1 MIEKRG
7 ASQEEADDWE
17 TLVLEIIQVIQT
29 KQLVP
34 TMRTQCMRTAFQI
47 PFDPTVRVSLDTN
60 LCMISERGY
69 DIKGG
74 KVWHRDSTKTLEYTE
89 ITRFPHAILEV
100 KLELKGDSLVA
111 PQWVSDLQNSGMLYE
126 VHKYSKFTHGC
137 AVLLPEEVRCVP
149 YWIDDV
155 SIRESIIASGGGRIL
170 ARADLNDEEKE
181 KVRKAGVGPGANEV
195 YNHLLP
201 FGHVYDDRS
210 KTAVGRTAQSVAA
223 SSGNLDTFK
232 DPKYGI
238 LNQAFGDAYG
248 DDGED
253 IDIQF
258 GVGDDDNC
266 CSWFFPF
273 CAKSNNSYAMPVM
286 APTRLQ
292 KVEPKISF
300 ANERVFMHW
309 LHNGVMLYT
318 IASGIL
324 AFASQEG
331 ENWAVWYAMALL
343 PIALAFC
350 IYAMHVFLWRAER
363 IKTRIPGRWDDV
375 RGPMFIGGALVAVL
389 SINFCC
395 RLYVIAKYNSIQSD
409 L

>member
-1 MIEKRG
+1 MLEKKG

-17 TLVLEIIQVIQT
+17 MLVTEIVQVIQT

-47 PFDPTVRVSLDTN
+47 PFDATVRVSLDTN

-74 KVWHRDSTKTLEYTE
+74 KVWHRDPSKTLDYTE

-100 KLELKGDSLVA
+100 KLELKGDDLVA
-111 PQWVSDLQNSGMLYE
+111 PRWVNDLQNSGMLYE

-170 ARADLNDEEKE
+170 ARSDLTDEEKSQL
-181 KVRKAGVGPGANEV
+181 RKAGVGPGANVV
-195 YNHLLP
+195 YDHLLP

-210 KTAVGRTAQSVAA
+210 KTAVGRTAQSAAAA
-223 SSGNLDTFK
+223 SGDLSQFQ
-232 DPKYGI
+232 DPKGGMLSFEKYYDDD
-238 LNQAFGDAYG
+238 AGDL
-248 DDGED
+248 
-253 IDIQF
+253 DIQLA
-258 GVGDDDNC
+258 DDEEGC
-266 CSWFFPF
+266 CSWLFPF
-273 CAKSNNSYAMPVM
+273 CSRSTSYAEPVM

-324 AFASQEG
+324 AFAAQE
-331 ENWAVWYAMALL
+331 EEYWAIWYAMALL
-343 PIALAFC
+343 PIALGFC
-350 IYAMHVFLWRAER
+350 MYALHVFLWRAER
-363 IKTRIPGRWDDV
+363 IKSRIPGRWDDV
-375 RGPMFIGGALVAVL
+375 RGPMIIGGALVVVL
-389 SINFCC
+389 CINFVC
-395 RLYVIAKYNSIQSD
+395 RLYVIAKYNAIQSD

>member
-1 MIEKRG
+1 MHEDCISNPLRRNVGFYSFDVRVEDAG
-7 ASQEEADDWE
+7 SS
-17 TLVLEIIQVIQT
+17 LISPLIHIYS
-29 KQLVP
+29 
-34 TMRTQCMRTAFQI
+34 I
-47 PFDPTVRVSLDTN
+47 PHNHSVRVSLDTN

-74 KVWHRDSTKTLEYTE
+74 KVWHRDSTKTLDYTE

-155 SIRESIIASGGGRIL
+155 SIRESIIAAGGGRIL
-170 ARADLNDEEKE
+170 ARADLTDEEKS
-181 KVRKAGVGPGANEV
+181 KIRKAGVGPGANEV
-195 YNHLLP
+195 LHHLLP

-232 DPKYGI
+232 DPKYGL

-248 DDGED
+248 DDGAD
-253 IDIQF
+253 VDIQF
-258 GVGDDDNC
+258 GEDDDDC

-273 CAKSNNSYAMPVM
+273 CSKSNNAYAMPVM

-324 AFASQEG
+324 AFAAQEG

-343 PIALAFC
+343 PISLAFC
-350 IYAMHVFLWRAER
+350 IYAMHVFLWRADR

-375 RGPMFIGGALVAVL
+375 RGPMVIGGALVAVL

>member
-1 MIEKRG
+1 
-7 ASQEEADDWE
+7 
-17 TLVLEIIQVIQT
+17 
-29 KQLVP
+29 
-34 TMRTQCMRTAFQI
+34 
-47 PFDPTVRVSLDTN
+47 
-60 LCMISERGY
+60 
-69 DIKGG
+69 
-74 KVWHRDSTKTLEYTE
+74 
-89 ITRFPHAILEV
+89 
-100 KLELKGDSLVA
+100 
-111 PQWVSDLQNSGMLYE
+111 
-126 VHKYSKFTHGC
+126 
-137 AVLLPEEVRCVP
+137 
-149 YWIDDV
+149 
-155 SIRESIIASGGGRIL
+155 
-170 ARADLNDEEKE
+170 
-181 KVRKAGVGPGANEV
+181 
-195 YNHLLP
+195 
-201 FGHVYDDRS
+201 
-210 KTAVGRTAQSVAA
+210 
-223 SSGNLDTFK
+223 
-232 DPKYGI
+232 
-238 LNQAFGDAYG
+238 
-248 DDGED
+248 
-253 IDIQF
+253 
-258 GVGDDDNC
+258 
-266 CSWFFPF
+266 
-273 CAKSNNSYAMPVM
+273 M

-375 RGPMFIGGALVAVL
+375 RGPMLIGGALVAVL